1 MLALHVL
8 DGHVHIKWSSDASE
22 SSCRSYCKGWFC
34 ITHGR
39 GCPMSSWSR
48 YVFQKDPAHSCSP
61 SWLGPVM
68 SCHCRLSC
76 TQWITIVQEYPNLR
90 ILSESGAEFSLCNEE
105 CASLSQLLVQPIRS
119 TERPTDSS
127 LQRRWLCGLFVLFWF
142 FLQVNLLCVCHM
154 VPHSAYS
161 ADAQE
166 KLWGSDIIFRL
177 KEAVF
182 GLRPG
187 HLLRPELGANE
198 VEMFPGS
205 ETDQCIAP
213 TSHGP
218 SLEWSAVLN

>member
-1 MLALHVL
+1 MHPNPRA
-8 DGHVHIKWSSDASE
+8 
-22 SSCRSYCKGWFC
+22 RSYCKGWFC

-90 ILSESGAEFSLCNEE
+90 ILSESGADFSLCNEE

-127 LQRRWLCGLFVLFWF
+127 LQRRWRLFCAFLIFSASSSLVCLPMFAIWF
-142 FLQVNLLCVCHM
+142 AIVPTRKKNSEDLTSSSVWKKQSLGSVQVICSDPNS
-154 VPHSAYS
+154 VPT
-161 ADAQE
+161 
-166 KLWGSDIIFRL
+166 KLKCFRD
-177 KEAVF
+177 
-182 GLRPG
+182 
-187 HLLRPELGANE
+187 H
-198 VEMFPGS
+198 PGS